1 MMFSATLDDETRG
14 VCKRFMVDPLEV
26 MVKDDAKLTL
36 RGLQQRYVK
45 VTDREKNSQIC
56 RILDKVEFD
65 QVLIF
70 VNSIERCLRLT
81 DLLKDQNFPAIDMHS
96 GMSQARSFIDFP

>member
-1 MMFSATLDDETRG
+1 MSEH
-14 VCKRFMVDPLEV
+14 
-26 MVKDDAKLTL
+26 AKLAL
-36 RGLQQRYVK
+36 RGLQQRFVK

-70 VNSIERCLRLT
+70 VNSIDRCLRLT

-96 GMSQARSFIDFP
+96 GMSQARPFIGFP